1 MSIGGKHDCA
11 AVRRADNGRCC
22 VGHIGNRPFLNG
34 AAVKAIG
41 RIPRRGKR
49 PVFIRDTVAVI
60 DCSVFA
66 DPRRDLIALIRFQSG
81 DRQRFSFLPQE

>member
-1 MSIGGKHDCA
+1 MSSGGKRDLA

-22 VGHIGNRPFLNG
+22 VGHIGNRPFFNG

-60 DCSVFA
+60 DCSVSVGFA
-66 DPRRDLIALIRFQSG
+66 VKVILTV
-81 DRQRFSFLPQE
+81 FSPANR